1 MSKTFILSCYG
12 VAIAEEIHPSS
23 ISNLIN
29 FDDNNIGIVEV
40 RREFDDDDFMKAHL
54 SPLGSGL
61 FSLRRLC
68 GLLSFLSDDAP
79 ARFLRGDLE
88 RLLWRKLFLLF
99 GERSRPP

>member
-1 MSKTFILSCYG
+1 MSVTVTKIR
-12 VAIAEEIHPSS
+12 
-23 ISNLIN
+23 
-29 FDDNNIGIVEV
+29 FDDSILNKFEV
-40 RREFDDDDFMKAHL
+40 RREYEDEDFMKAHL

-88 RLLWRKLFLLF
+88 RLLWR
-99 GERSRPP
+99 